1 MCVAG
6 EYWIKFLKEDELTKP
21 ASPGW
26 LFLYDFFS
34 SFKNAVAVIFIIFA
48 LVARPVWVDGKSMLP
63 TLQNNDWLIVT
74 EIKGKP
80 QRGDIIVSCQPNV
93 YNEQLIKRVIAV
105 AGDTID
111 IDFSTGSVYLNGE
124 LYNEPYINEG
134 TFTGFDVDFPL
145 TVNEGCVFVMG
156 DNRNNSLDS
165 RSSSIG
171 LIKEEYI
178 LGKARIRFFP
188 PATQIYTN
196 KECQKA
202 CMGSLF
208 MEDNKPNENVKP
220 RSNKLLHNFYD
231 IAEIISSAVI
241 AIMIMFTF
249 IFRFVGVIG
258 SSMETTLTQGDWLC
272 VSAYISQP
280 EYGDIVIITHSN
292 FFTEPLVK
300 RVIAVG
306 GQTVDLKNGSVYVDG
321 KKLTETYAHGVT
333 VPLDYVVT
341 FPLEVPEGKYFVL
354 GDNRE
359 NSTDSRSALCGL
371 IDEDDILGRVRFRL
385 LPFGDFNVNN

>member
-1 MCVAG
+1 LCVAG

-21 ASPGW
+21 ASSGW

-178 LGKARIRFFP
+178 LGKARVRFFP
-188 PATQIYTN
+188 PGDTNIY
-196 KECQKA
+196 K
-202 CMGSLF
+202 
-208 MEDNKPNENVKP
+208 
-220 RSNKLLHNFYD
+220 
-231 IAEIISSAVI
+231 
-241 AIMIMFTF
+241 
-249 IFRFVGVIG
+249 
-258 SSMETTLTQGDWLC
+258 
-272 VSAYISQP
+272 
-280 EYGDIVIITHSN
+280 
-292 FFTEPLVK
+292 
-300 RVIAVG
+300 
-306 GQTVDLKNGSVYVDG
+306 
-321 KKLTETYAHGVT
+321 
-333 VPLDYVVT
+333 
-341 FPLEVPEGKYFVL
+341 
-354 GDNRE
+354 
-359 NSTDSRSALCGL
+359 
-371 IDEDDILGRVRFRL
+371 
-385 LPFGDFNVNN
+385 